1 MPVFLFLLGIILA
14 GVGLFLVGFSI
25 PFRDFSLGN
34 TLIVSGAT
42 AIVGGVIVIGLAA
55 TLRELRKIARQLE
68 AGAGAPRPVT
78 AAATT
83 AAATPAARPAPAP
96 PVPPRQPA
104 KAPPVVNTTRSQRA
118 EPRLDAPADTA
129 APEAPMPQAP
139 TIADITAERPRG
151 LFASIRGRS
160 QATPQPAPR
169 PAPGV
174 GPTAGPSAPATAA
187 PAPTAGMPPVPG
199 GPLPDL
205 DDDHPLPPPR
215 RGAHPDRPP
224 FHPEH
229 EGETDGPR
237 SPSLAALAARTAARL
252 DLPRPVPELPRAAQ
266 EPAPDDQPS
275 FEMPSFERPA
285 PEPPPE
291 KPLRN
296 MFDTVWP
303 SDGKSSSERA
313 AEPPPPPEPKP
324 PEILKSGVIDGMAY
338 TLYTDGSI
346 EAQLPQGTLRFTSI
360 DDLRGH
366 LERGG

>member
-14 GVGLFLVGFSI
+14 GVGFFLVGFSI

-42 AIVGGVIVIGLAA
+42 AIVGGVVVIGLAA
-55 TLRELRKIARQLE
+55 TLRELRKIAKHLE
-68 AGAGAPRPVT
+68 TGAAASRPATAATVVT
-78 AAATT
+78 AA
-83 AAATPAARPAPAP
+83 AAATPAARPAPASP
-96 PVPPRQPA
+96 APPRQSP
-104 KAPPVVNTTRSQRA
+104 KPPPVVNTARSQRA
-118 EPRLDAPADTA
+118 EPRLDTPADGGV
-129 APEAPMPQAP
+129 PEAAMPAAP

-160 QATPQPAPR
+160 QATPQPAQR
-169 PAPGV
+169 STPGV
-174 GPTAGPSAPATAA
+174 GSVAGSSPAGPV
-187 PAPTAGMPPVPG
+187 PTLPPGPG

-215 RGAHPDRPP
+215 RGVYPDRPP

-229 EGETDGPR
+229 EHESDPDAPR

-252 DLPRPVPELPRAAQ
+252 DLPRPVPELPRVAPEHAPS
-266 EPAPDDQPS
+266 EP
-275 FEMPSFERPA
+275 PSFERPA

-303 SDGKSSSERA
+303 SDGKPPSERG
-313 AEPPPPPEPKP
+313 AEASPEPKP

-346 EAQLPQGTLRFTSI
+346 EAQLPQGTLRFSSI
-360 DDLRGH
+360 DDLRAH
-366 LERGG
+366 LERGA

>member
-34 TLIVSGAT
+34 TLIVSGAIG
-42 AIVGGVIVIGLAA
+42 IVGGIVVIGIAA
-55 TLRELRKIARQLE
+55 TLRELRKIARRLE
-68 AGAGAPRPVT
+68 AGAVASRPV
-78 AAATT
+78 AATT
-83 AAATPAARPAPAP
+83 TVATATPAARPAPAP

-104 KAPPVVNTTRSQRA
+104 KPPPVVNTARRDRA
-118 EPRLDAPADTA
+118 EPRLDTSADGGV
-129 APEAPMPQAP
+129 PEAAMPAAP

-160 QATPQPAPR
+160 QATPQPAQR
-169 PAPGV
+169 SAPGV
-174 GPTAGPSAPATAA
+174 GSVAGSGSA
-187 PAPTAGMPPVPG
+187 GPVPG
-199 GPLPDL
+199 LPPGPGDPLPDL

-229 EGETDGPR
+229 EADPDAPR

-252 DLPRPVPELPRAAQ
+252 DLPRPVPELPRV
-266 EPAPDDQPS
+266 APDHAPSEPPS
-275 FEMPSFERPA
+275 FEPPSFERPA
-285 PEPPPE
+285 PEPHPE
-291 KPLRN
+291 KPSRN

-303 SDGKSSSERA
+303 NDGKPPSERN
-313 AEPPPPPEPKP
+313 AEAPPPPEPRP

-360 DDLRGH
+360 DDLRAH